1 MLCIKLDNFMSS
13 KVQYFVNSL
22 VNKTSYKTDFE
33 YFLIGLILALNHGT
47 VINECFIQK
56 RSPLAD

>member
-1 MLCIKLDNFMSS
+1 MSS

-22 VNKTSYKTDFE
+22 VNKTSYKTGFE

-47 VINECFIQK
+47 VINEYFIQK